1 MHSVE
6 QFGCGFCGS
15 CGSRLSGP
23 YWLHS
28 CVSMV
33 VGSLLPRFSLELC
46 IMLLARPTACAVALR
61 VVCAC
66 MLGVLPQ
73 H

>member
-15 CGSRLSGP
+15 CGSRMSGP

-33 VGSLLPRFSLELC
+33 VGSLLSCFSLELC
-46 IMLLARPTACAVALR
+46 NKTPVGPAACAVELR